1 MSHDLP
7 MTRIGPVDPDTA
19 PEASRALA
27 GAHEAA
33 GARMTNMKWTA
44 ARSPETLAMLL
55 TWYPLFDRI
64 AVFLGERRAQLLA
77 HAISDRNE
85 CLICSTYFRRVLVDA
100 GEDPAALQL
109 DDEDELI
116 VELGRVLADDPHGV
130 DDDELYGRL
139 AARYSEQ
146 QIVELVGFGAI
157 MVATNVFNDAL
168 GVPLDDYL
176 QPYRKAA

>member
-1 MSHDLP
+1 
-7 MTRIGPVDPDTA
+7 MTHIGPADPATA

-27 GAHEAA
+27 EAHEAT

-64 AVFLGERRAQLLA
+64 ASFLGERRAQLLA
-77 HAISDRNE
+77 YAISDRNE
-85 CLICSTYFRRVLVDA
+85 CLICSTFFRRILIDA
-100 GEDPAALQL
+100 GEDPGALKL
-109 DDEDELI
+109 DDEDEMILA
-116 VELGRVLADDPHGV
+116 LGRALADDPHGV
-130 DDDELYGRL
+130 DGELYGRL
-139 AARYSEQ
+139 AARYDER

-168 GVPLDDYL
+168 GIPLDDYL

>member
-1 MSHDLP
+1 
-7 MTRIGPVDPDTA
+7 MTRIGPAEPATA
-19 PEASRALA
+19 PEASREIAE
-27 GAHEAA
+27 AHEAA

-44 ARSPETLAMLL
+44 ARSPEALAMLL

-64 AVFLGERRAQLLA
+64 AAFLGERRAQLLA
-77 HAISDRNE
+77 HSISDRNA
-85 CLICSTYFRRVLVDA
+85 CLICSTYFRRILIDA
-100 GEDPAALQL
+100 GEDPAALRL

-116 VELGRVLADDPHGV
+116 VELGRALADDPHRV
-130 DDDELYGRL
+130 DDDGLYGRL

>member
-1 MSHDLP
+1 
-7 MTRIGPVDPDTA
+7 MTRIAPADPATA

-27 GAHEAA
+27 EAHEAD

-64 AVFLGERRAQLLA
+64 AAFLGERRAQLLA

-85 CLICSTYFRRVLVDA
+85 CLICSTFFRRILIDA
-100 GEDPAALQL
+100 GEDPADLKL

-116 VELGRVLADDPHGV
+116 VELGRALADDPHL
-130 DDDELYGRL
+130 DDGLYGRL
-139 AARYSEQ
+139 AARYHEQ
-146 QIVELVGFGAI
+146 QLVELMGFGAI

-168 GVPLDDYL
+168 GVPLDDHL

>member
-1 MSHDLP
+1 
-7 MTRIGPVDPDTA
+7 MTRIAPADPETA

-27 GAHEAA
+27 AEHEAA

-64 AVFLGERRAQLLA
+64 AAFLGERRAQLLA

-85 CLICSTYFRRVLVDA
+85 CLVCSTYFRRILIDA
-100 GEDPAALQL
+100 GEDPAALRL
-109 DDEDELI
+109 DEEDEL
-116 VELGRVLADDPHGV
+116 VVALGRALAENPHAV
-130 DDDELYGRL
+130 DDDALHGRL
-139 AARYSEQ
+139 AERYSEQ

-176 QPYRKAA
+176 QPYRAAA

>member
-1 MSHDLP
+1 
-7 MTRIGPVDPDTA
+7 MTRIAPADPGTA

-27 GAHEAA
+27 EAHEAA

-64 AVFLGERRAQLLA
+64 ASFLGERRAQLLA

-85 CLICSTYFRRVLVDA
+85 CLVCSTYFRRILIDA
-100 GEDPAALQL
+100 GENPADLKL
-109 DDEDELI
+109 DDEDALI
-116 VELGRVLADDPHGV
+116 VELGRALAEDPHL
-130 DDDELYGRL
+130 DEDLYGRL
-139 AARYSEQ
+139 AVRYGEQ
-146 QIVELVGFGAI
+146 ELVELMGFGAI

-176 QPYRKAA
+176 QPYRKAAA

>member
-1 MSHDLP
+1 
-7 MTRIGPVDPDTA
+7 MTHIGPADPAAA

-27 GAHEAA
+27 AEHEAA
-33 GARMTNMKWTA
+33 GARMTNMQWTA

-64 AVFLGERRAQLLA
+64 ASFLGERRAQLLA
-77 HAISDRNE
+77 YAISDRNE
-85 CLICSTYFRRVLVDA
+85 CLICSTYFRRILIDA
-100 GEDPAALQL
+100 GEDPAALEF

-116 VELGRVLADDPHGV
+116 LALGRTLADDPHGV
-130 DDDELYGRL
+130 DGDLHGRL
-139 AARYSEQ
+139 AARYDER

-168 GVPLDDYL
+168 GVPLDDHL

>member
-1 MSHDLP
+1 
-7 MTRIGPVDPDTA
+7 MTRIGPADPATV
-19 PEASRALA
+19 PEASRQIA
-27 GAHEAA
+27 GEHEAT

-64 AVFLGERRAQLLA
+64 SAFLGVRRAQLLS

-85 CLICSTYFRRVLVDA
+85 CLICSTFFRRILIDA
-100 GEDPAALQL
+100 GEDPAALEL
-109 DDEDELI
+109 DEEDELI

-130 DDDELYGRL
+130 DDGLYARL
-139 AARYSEQ
+139 AARYDEQ
-146 QIVELVGFGAI
+146 QIIELIGFGAI

-176 QPYRKAA
+176 RPYREAAA

>member
-1 MSHDLP
+1 MSDDAA
-7 MTRIGPVDPDTA
+7 MTRIAPTDPDGA

-27 GAHEAA
+27 DEHVAA
-33 GARMTNMKWTA
+33 GGRMTNMKWTA

-64 AVFLGERRAQLLA
+64 VSFLGERRAQLLA

-85 CLICSTYFRRVLVDA
+85 CLVCSTYFRRILIDA
-100 GEDPAALQL
+100 GEDPGALQL
-109 DDEDELI
+109 DAEDELI
-116 VELGRVLADDPHGV
+116 VELGRILADDPHGV
-130 DDDELYGRL
+130 DDDLYGRL
-139 AARYSEQ
+139 AERYGEQ

-176 QPYRKAA
+176 QPYRSAA

>member
-1 MSHDLP
+1 
-7 MTRIGPVDPDTA
+7 MTRIGPADPTTA

-27 GAHEAA
+27 DAHEAA

-64 AVFLGERRAQLLA
+64 ASFLGERRAQLLA
-77 HAISDRNE
+77 YAISDHNE
-85 CLICSTYFRRVLVDA
+85 CLICSTYFRRILIDA
-100 GEDPAALQL
+100 GEDPGDLRL

-116 VELGRVLADDPHGV
+116 LELGRTLADDPHGV
-130 DDDELYGRL
+130 DGELHERL

-146 QIVELVGFGAI
+146 QLVELIGFGAI

>member
-1 MSHDLP
+1 MSHDAP
-7 MTRIGPVDPDTA
+7 MTRIAPTDPATA

-27 GAHEAA
+27 DAHEAA

-64 AVFLGERRAQLLA
+64 AGFLGERRAQLLSY
-77 HAISDRNE
+77 AISERNE
-85 CLICSTYFRRVLVDA
+85 CLICSTYFRRILIDA
-100 GEDPAALQL
+100 GEDPGALSL

-116 VELGRVLADDPHGV
+116 IALGRTLADDPHGV
-130 DDDELYGRL
+130 DDDLYGRL
-139 AARYSEQ
+139 AARYDEQ

-168 GVPLDDYL
+168 GIPLDDYL
-176 QPYRKAA
+176 QPYRTPA

>member
-1 MSHDLP
+1 
-7 MTRIGPVDPDTA
+7 MTHIGPADPATA

-27 GAHEAA
+27 GEHEAA

-64 AVFLGERRAQLLA
+64 AGFLGERRAQLLA

-85 CLICSTYFRRVLVDA
+85 CLVCSTFFRRILIDA
-100 GEDPAALQL
+100 GEDPGSLEL
-109 DDEDELI
+109 DAEDELMI
-116 VELGRVLADDPHGV
+116 ALGRTLADDPHGV
-130 DDDELYGRL
+130 DDDLYGRL
-139 AARYSEQ
+139 AERYDEQ

>member
-1 MSHDLP
+1 
-7 MTRIGPVDPDTA
+7 MTRIAPIDPVGA
-19 PEASRALA
+19 PETSRSLA
-27 GAHEAA
+27 EAHEAA

-55 TWYPLFDRI
+55 SWYPLFDRI
-64 AVFLGERRAQLLA
+64 AGFLGERRAQLLA
-77 HAISDRNE
+77 HAISDRND
-85 CLICSTYFRRVLVDA
+85 CLICSTFFRRILIDA
-100 GEDPAALQL
+100 GEDPADLRL

-116 VELGRVLADDPHGV
+116 VELGRALADDPHIG
-130 DDDELYGRL
+130 DALYERL

-146 QIVELVGFGAI
+146 QLVELAGFGAI
-157 MVATNVFNDAL
+157 MVATNVFNDML